1 MTMLEEV
8 QREIQRLRPE
18 ELQGL
23 RDQLREQRKERM
35 RAVLR
40 ELASNPMTPEEAA
53 VFDAATERQPW
64 RSNPVD
70 FDQ

>member
-40 ELASNPMTPEEAA
+40 ELASNP
-53 VFDAATERQPW
+53 
-64 RSNPVD
+64 VD

>member
-35 RAVLR
+35 REVLR
-40 ELASNPMTPEEAA
+40 DLASNPMTQEEAA
-53 VFDAATERQPW
+53 VFDAATQRQPW

-70 FDQ
+70 LDQ